1 VTSTQVVFSPT
12 VDPEGGLRERK
23 RARTRAAIEHAALE
37 LFEAQGYEAT
47 TVEQIAAR
55 AEVGPATFFRYFP
68 SKAEVVVGHGNQQLP
83 SMAQAIHDRPAGEN
97 ALLAIRHAVL
107 DEWVAAVDPQLTAR
121 RSAIVASSDA
131 LSGLS
136 YHRGRMWLDVF
147 SAALAERRGVP
158 PHDARCVLL
167 ARIALE
173 ALAAA
178 VEGWIDAGCEGDLAT
193 AVEAAF
199 DLTVEV
205 CGELA

>member
-1 VTSTQVVFSPT
+1 MVFSPQA
-12 VDPEGGLRERK
+12 DARDGLRERK
-23 RARTRAAIEHAALE
+23 RERTRAAIEHAALE

-68 SKAEVVVGHGNQQLP
+68 SKAEVVVGNGNQRLP
-83 SMAQAIHDRPAGEN
+83 SMSQAILARPADEN
-97 ALLAIRHAVL
+97 PLVAIRHAVL

-121 RSAIVASSDA
+121 RSTIVASSDA

-147 SAALAERRGVP
+147 AAALAERRGVATDDP
-158 PHDARCVLL
+158 RCVLI

-173 ALAAA
+173 ALATA
-178 VEGWIDAGCEGDLAT
+178 VEDWIAAGGQGDLAA

-199 DLTVEV
+199 DLTADV
-205 CGELA
+205 CAELC